1 MSIGSNVQRFPDFTL
16 YDHGFTFLLHPHTET
31 ARNWIAE
38 HISEDAYLF
47 GNAVVI
53 EHRFMADIVKG
64 IQMDGL
70 EVR

>member
-16 YDHGFTFLLHPHTET
+16 YNHGSIFLLHPHTEL
-31 ARNWIAE
+31 ARTWIAE

-53 EHRFMADIVKG
+53 EHRFIADIVTG

>member
-1 MSIGSNVQRFPDFTL
+1 MSIGSNVQRFPDFTQ
-16 YDHGFTFLLHPHTET
+16 YNHGSIFLQYPHTEL
-31 ARNWIAE
+31 ARNWIAG

-53 EHRFMADIVKG
+53 EHRFIADIVTG